1 MTGKRNVPV
10 LLMSLLTSC
19 LFSTGYAND
28 ISNAISPIVFCKSIK
43 IHGQKFKVENNLKD
57 IGQALYLAINY
68 QQWSDV
74 RCFLSAYQKLPGHDV
89 ILVNFAQGG
98 LARREG
104 NLTLAASLYQKILRQ
119 KPDFTR
125 IKLELARVYF
135 EDHKNREAKQLMVE
149 LSKQHQLPKIVLKNI
164 DGYIKA
170 ITQRNRWHSS
180 FSLSYVYDDNV
191 NMSPNTKP
199 DCLLA
204 LKGECKI
211 ERDIPKAIKEWGSAY
226 HVTLNRRYQLV
237 GHHGIFGRG
246 MIDGEVYPHYHSGNE
261 NTFLLVS
268 GYNFKSR
275 NHNLSFAPLFEYK
288 QQAGITEYHAVAA
301 KIEWQWAISDQTFLS
316 AEFEHKWLNYQ
327 PLYHW
332 KNGELSSSYFNLS
345 HAISN
350 GFILFGGT
358 GWSHR
363 NNQQP
368 AARYQ
373 QWGVTA
379 GIAGTLYSGIDGS
392 LFATLKTQHF
402 GAYSALLGAKR
413 QDNEQIYTAS
423 IRFTASKILG
433 MTPSVTFRH
442 LHNRSNV
449 SWQYSYDK
457 NEVQIQLEKYF

>member
-1 MTGKRNVPV
+1 MTGKRNVAV
-10 LLMSLLTSC
+10 LLASLLTSL

-28 ISNAISPIVFCKSIK
+28 ISNAISPK
-43 IHGQKFKVENNLKD
+43 IHGQEFKVKNNLKD

-68 QQWSDV
+68 QQWSDI
-74 RCFLSAYQKLPGHDV
+74 RRFLSIYQKLPGHDV
-89 ILVNFAQGG
+89 MLVNFALGG

-119 KPDFTR
+119 KPNFTR

-135 EDHKNREAKQLMVE
+135 EDHKNREAKQLMDE
-149 LSKQHQLPKIVLKNI
+149 LSKQHQLPATVLKNI
-164 DGYIKA
+164 DRYIKA
-170 ITQRNRWHSS
+170 ITQRNRWRSS
-180 FSLSYVYDDNV
+180 FSLSYIYNDNI
-191 NMSPNTKP
+191 NMSPNMKP
-199 DCLLA
+199 DCLLI

-211 ERDIPKAIKEWGSAY
+211 EREIPKAIKEWGSAY
-226 HVTLNRRYQLV
+226 HVTLSRRYQLV
-237 GHHGIFGRG
+237 GHHGILGRG
-246 MIDGEVYPHYHSGNE
+246 MIDGEVYPHYHNGNE

-275 NHNLSFAPLFEYK
+275 DHDLSLAPLFEYK

-301 KIEWQWAISDQTFLS
+301 KIEWQWAVSDQTFLS
-316 AEFEHKWLNYQ
+316 AEFEHKRLSYQ

-345 HAISN
+345 HAIGN
-350 GFILFGGT
+350 DFILFGGT
-358 GWSHR
+358 GWSYR

-379 GIAGTLYSGIDGS
+379 GIAGPLYSGIDGS
-392 LFATLKTQHF
+392 LFATLKTQRF

-423 IRFTASKILG
+423 VKFPASRILG

-457 NEVQIQLEKYF
+457 NEIQIQLEKYF